1 METTVSTSREAL
13 LTRDVMLTVVLSPVI
28 GERALF
34 REALEAMHRR
44 RLGVACIVNAQGALL
59 GVLTAGDICRML
71 LREQKP
77 FAALFADD
85 ALDHATRT
93 PASVRPTDPLI
104 EAVQLMEDK
113 QIWDL
118 PVVEE
123 GRFVGL
129 LHLHPAVKAL
139 LGM

>member
-1 METTVSTSREAL
+1 MIVSISTDGLRTA
-13 LTRDVMLTVVLSPVI
+13 DVMLKSERTPSI

-34 REALEAMHRR
+34 KEALEAMQKH
-44 RLGVACIVNAQGALL
+44 RLGVACIVSTEGRLL

-71 LREQKP
+71 LRDQKP
-77 FAALFADD
+77 LAALFADD
-85 ALDHATRT
+85 ALVHASRNPVTVGPDDRLVD
-93 PASVRPTDPLI
+93 AVR
-104 EAVQLMEDK
+104 VMEQK

-118 PVVEE
+118 PIVDQ

-139 LGM
+139 LGI